1 MDAFNAWAS
10 KAQMASNRA
19 AVPRVSPVEMTGAFP
34 IPAAC
39 YDCDVA
45 RNPKPPA
52 GDAANASQPR

>member
-1 MDAFNAWAS
+1 MDAFNAWAG
-10 KAQMASNRA
+10 KAQMTSNRA

-39 YDCDVA
+39 YHCEVTQD
-45 RNPKPPA
+45 PKPAA